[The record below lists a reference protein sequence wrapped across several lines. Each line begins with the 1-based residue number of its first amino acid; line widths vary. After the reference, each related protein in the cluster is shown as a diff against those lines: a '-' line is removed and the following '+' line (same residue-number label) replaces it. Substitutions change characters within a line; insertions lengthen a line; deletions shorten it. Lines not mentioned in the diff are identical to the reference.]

1 MHNIIPKNSAWVT
14 SLEVARE
21 ALIVPTQLQKW
32 GGLISSVSYFPPI
45 KIVIIVVIAFI
56 FIGTFGVYNPTL
68 TVQNSKMCFSIEFV
82 RGSDTEECLVE
93 YKSIDGSVDG
103 FVIIE
108 RRFPINC
115 SALKLKSNNYTVT
128 FYEGNSNKTEYIVA
142 ILLAKVFPTT
152 ASVSSSPSMP
162 FSSAM
167 LSSSIAPSS
176 IMMPSEL
183 SISPSSPLASPS
195 GSPSS

>member
-1 MHNIIPKNSAWVT
+1 
-14 SLEVARE
+14 
-21 ALIVPTQLQKW
+21 
-32 GGLISSVSYFPPI
+32 
-45 KIVIIVVIAFI
+45 
-56 FIGTFGVYNPTL
+56 
-68 TVQNSKMCFSIEFV
+68 MCFSIQFV
-82 RGSDTEECLVE
+82 KGSDTEECLVE
-93 YKSIDGSVDG
+93 YKSTDGSVGDG
-103 FVIIE
+103 YHGSVTIE
-108 RRFPINC
+108 RRFPISC
-115 SALKLKSNNYTVT
+115 ALKLKSNNYTVT

-162 FSSAM
+162 FSSVM